1 MYTSDGKYWIASA
14 DANTPIYLC
23 PQMANRHGLVA
34 GATGTGKTVSIKV
47 MAETFSDAGVPVFIV
62 DIKGDV
68 SGLAQ
73 EGTANK
79 HVDAQ
84 LEKCGVSDGFSYRA
98 FPVEFWDVFGEKGI
112 PVRATVSAMGPELI
126 SRLLGLNQTQQ
137 GVLDIVFRYADDKQ
151 LLLIDLKDLR
161 SMIQYV
167 SEHAKEIQTDYGNV
181 TSQSAGAII
190 RSLIALEDAA
200 GDKFFGEPDLEIK
213 DWVRLKNDGKGIIN
227 IMDCVKL
234 ANEPL
239 LYSTFLLW
247 LMTDLYETFP
257 EAGDLD
263 KPRMVFFF
271 DEAHLLFKDAPKALL
286 DKIEQVVRLI
296 RSKGI
301 GIYFITQSPSDI
313 PETVLAQLG
322 NRVQHALRAFT
333 PTEQKAVKT
342 AAQTFR
348 PNPAFDTEEA
358 ISVLGTGEALVSFL
372 DEEGA
377 PNMVQRAFILPPES
391 LMEPCGED
399 VRSKIMNG
407 SDLFLKYGDA
417 VDNESA
423 YEDIQKLEQEQ
434 AEAEQK
440 AKEEAERAKEEAKL
454 EAEKAKEEARKEREK
469 EKEEER
475 KERQKEREHEAASR
489 RRKNAASRVLTN
501 TISQIGREF
510 GRNIM
515 RGIFGNMKR

>member
-1 MYTSDGKYWIASA
+1 MD
-14 DANTPIYLC
+14 
-23 PQMANRHGLVA
+23 
-34 GATGTGKTVSIKV
+34 
-47 MAETFSDAGVPVFIV
+47 
-62 DIKGDV
+62 
-68 SGLAQ
+68 
-73 EGTANK
+73 
-79 HVDAQ
+79 
-84 LEKCGVSDGFSYRA
+84 
-98 FPVEFWDVFGEKGI
+98 
-112 PVRATVSAMGPELI
+112 
-126 SRLLGLNQTQQ
+126 
-137 GVLDIVFRYADDKQ
+137 
-151 LLLIDLKDLR
+151 
-161 SMIQYV
+161 
-167 SEHAKEIQTDYGNV
+167 SERG
-181 TSQSAGAII
+181 
-190 RSLIALEDAA
+190 R
-200 GDKFFGEPDLEIK
+200 EIK

-247 LMTDLYETFP
+247 LMTDLYENFP

-271 DEAHLLFKDAPKALL
+271 DEAHLLFKDVPKALL
-286 DKIEQVVRLI
+286 DKIEQVARLI

-348 PNPAFDTEEA
+348 SNPAFDTEEA
-358 ISVLGTGEALVSFL
+358 ISILGTGEALVSFL
-372 DEEGA
+372 DEDGA
-377 PNMVQRAFILPPES
+377 PNVVQRAFILPPES

-399 VRSKIMNG
+399 VRAKTMNG
-407 SDLFLKYGDA
+407 SDLFMKYGDA

-423 YEDIQKLEQEQ
+423 FEDIQKLEQEQ

-454 EAEKAKEEARKEREK
+454 EAEKAKEEAGKEREK

-475 KERQKEREHEAASR
+475 KERQKEREHEAAAR

-515 RGIFGNMKR
+515 RGFFGNMKHW